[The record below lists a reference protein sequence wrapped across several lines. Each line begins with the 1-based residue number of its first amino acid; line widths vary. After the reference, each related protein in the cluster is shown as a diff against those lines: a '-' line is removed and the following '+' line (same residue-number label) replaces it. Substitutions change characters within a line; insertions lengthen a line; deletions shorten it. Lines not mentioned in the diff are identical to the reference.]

1 MESKQDICE
10 LNIDELKA
18 ALKEMGEPA
27 FRASQVYDWLHVKH
41 VTGFDQMSNLPAAL
55 RTRLAENYRITVMD
69 AAETFVSQ
77 IDGTRKYVFVL
88 WDGNA
93 IEAVLMRYKHGNSV
107 CISSQVGCR
116 MGCRFCASTL
126 DGCVRNLTAAEM
138 LAEVYRIGTDIGERI
153 SNVVIMGSGEPLDN
167 YDEVVRFLRMITDE
181 KGLNISARNITL
193 STCGLTEK
201 IRLLAAEG
209 LPVTLALS
217 LHAPS
222 QEKREEIMPVAKA
235 YPLEEVLNAC
245 RYYYHKTKRRLSFEY
260 SVVKG
265 VNDTRENALALAAL
279 LNKSGFGDGTGDRE
293 KASGSRAAKAAGRN
307 GHTMT
312 GGREGIC
319 HVNLIPVNP
328 IEERDYQS
336 PDRRTVED
344 FQHILMQNGI
354 NATIRREMGRDIS
367 SACGQLRRRYFKNA
381 GPGSD

>member
-1 MESKQDICE
+1 MSTKPDICE
-10 LNIDELKA
+10 LNMDELKA
-18 ALKEMGEPA
+18 AMKELGEPA
-27 FRASQVYDWLHVKH
+27 FRASQVYDWLHVKN
-41 VTGFDQMSNLPAAL
+41 VVSFDAMSNLSAAL
-55 RTRLAENYRITVMD
+55 RAKLKESFRITEMN
-69 AAETFVSQ
+69 AAETFVSR

-126 DGCVRNLTAAEM
+126 DGCVRDLSAAEM
-138 LAEVYRIGTDIGERI
+138 LAEVYRIGSDIGERI

-167 YDEVVRFLRMITDE
+167 YDEVVKFLRMITDE
-181 KGLNISARNITL
+181 KGLHISARNITL

-201 IRLLAAEG
+201 IRALAEEG

-235 YPLEEVLNAC
+235 YPLQEVLGAC
-245 RYYYHKTKRRLSFEY
+245 RYYYHKTHRRLSFEY

-265 VNDTRENALALAAL
+265 VNDTGENALALAAL
-279 LNKSGFGDGTGDRE
+279 LNTSGFGEENGGQGKGR
-293 KASGSRAAKAAGRN
+293 GGRNNAAGRSV
-307 GHTMT
+307 HALT
-312 GGREGIC
+312 GGREGMC

-328 IEERDYQS
+328 IEEREYES
-336 PDRRTVED
+336 PDRRTVEE